1 MANIVQGSAFLV
13 GVDGEKLTCQLDST
27 ITMSQD
33 METEDACKS
42 VDGTSSIRWADD
54 TAGQKSWEVSGSG
67 KVEDTDV
74 TTKATLRA
82 LVEHW
87 RTSNEPIE
95 VSVGTNDPQLS
106 FVETYSGTAQITS
119 LTANFPANGSATY
132 DYTFTGKGALGH
144 TVTPKT
150 P

>member
-1 MANIVQGSAFLV
+1 MANLIQGSAFLV
-13 GVDGEKLTCQLDST
+13 AVNDQKLSCQLDST

-33 METEDACKS
+33 MESEDACKS
-42 VDGTSSIRWADD
+42 INGAASIRWADD

-67 KVEDTDV
+67 KVEDTD
-74 TTKATLRA
+74 TTTMTTLRA

-87 RTSNEPIE
+87 RTSDEPIE
-95 VSVGTNDPQLS
+95 VSVGTNDPKLA
-106 FVETYSGTAQITS
+106 FVETYTGTAQITS

-132 DYTFTGKGALGH
+132 DYAFTGKGALGH
-144 TVTPKT
+144 TVTPKL

>member
-13 GVDGEKLTCQLDST
+13 AVDDQKLTCQLDST

-42 VDGTSSIRWADD
+42 VDGTGSIRWADD

-67 KVEDTDV
+67 KVEDTD
-74 TTKATLRA
+74 TATKATLRA

-95 VSVGTNDPQLS
+95 VSVGTNDTNLS
-106 FVETYSGTAQITS
+106 FVETYTGTAQITS

-144 TVTPKT
+144 TVTPKV

>member
-13 GVDGEKLTCQLDST
+13 AVDDQKLTCQLDST

-33 METEDACKS
+33 MESEDACKS
-42 VDGTSSIRWADD
+42 ISGTDNIRWADD

-67 KVEDTDV
+67 KVEDTD
-74 TTKATLRA
+74 TATKATLRA

-95 VSVGTNDPQLS
+95 VSVGTNDTNLS
-106 FVETYSGTAQITS
+106 FVETYTGTAQITS
-119 LTANFPANGSATY
+119 LTANFPANGGATY

-144 TVTPKT
+144 TVTPKL
-150 P
+150 

>member
-13 GVDGEKLTCQLDST
+13 AVDDQKLTCQLDST

-33 METEDACKS
+33 MESEDACKS
-42 VDGTSSIRWADD
+42 ISGTDSIRWADD

-67 KVEDTDV
+67 KVEDTDKA
-74 TTKATLRA
+74 TKATLRA

-87 RTSNEPIE
+87 RTSNKPIE
-95 VSVGTNDPQLS
+95 VSVGTNDPNLS
-106 FVETYSGTAQITS
+106 FVETYTGTAQITS
-119 LTANFPANGSATY
+119 LTANLPANGSATY

-144 TVTPKT
+144 TVTPKV

>member
-13 GVDGEKLTCQLDST
+13 AVDDQKLTCQLDST

-42 VDGTSSIRWADD
+42 VSGTSSIRWADD

-67 KVEDTDV
+67 KVEDTD
-74 TTKATLRA
+74 TATKATLRA

-95 VSVGTNDPQLS
+95 VSVGTNDTNLS
-106 FVETYSGTAQITS
+106 FVETYTGTAQITS

-144 TVTPKT
+144 TVTPKL
-150 P
+150 

>member
-13 GVDGEKLTCQLDST
+13 AVDDQKLTCQLDST

-33 METEDACKS
+33 MESEDACKS
-42 VDGTSSIRWADD
+42 IDGTSSIRWVDD

-67 KVEDTDV
+67 KVEDTD
-74 TTKATLRA
+74 TATKATLRA

-95 VSVGTNDPQLS
+95 VSVGTNDTNLS
-106 FVETYSGTAQITS
+106 FVETYTGTAQITS
-119 LTANFPANGSATY
+119 LTANFPANGGATY

-144 TVTPKT
+144 TVTPKI